1 MTLANSFNTGGK
13 TMQSVNKLLTI
24 ALEKGASDIY
34 YLPSPQGYLIRL
46 RVPTGLVT
54 IAERDSKRGQQEI
67 NYLKFM
73 AGMNVAEHRRVQ
85 LGAFYQKESAAFLRL
100 SSVADFRGGE
110 SLVVRIIK
118 GIPDAAGAR
127 HLLDRLLGILLQKR
141 GMLTLAGPTGSG
153 KTTLLYQ
160 LATRLAESRMVLSI
174 EDPVEINQ
182 PQFLQLQ
189 VNPEADMTYPQLLK
203 AALRDRP
210 DVLLI
215 GEIRDRQTAQ
225 SACEAAIS
233 GHIVLATV
241 HARSAADTPLRLSS
255 FGLPDELV
263 AAALT
268 ASAAISLQYR
278 PMIHPVAE
286 VVVFK
291 QVGQADQE
299 VVS

>member
-1 MTLANSFNTGGK
+1 M
-13 TMQSVNKLLTI
+13 
-24 ALEKGASDIY
+24 
-34 YLPSPQGYLIRL
+34 IRL

-100 SSVADFRGGE
+100 SSVADFRGSE

-141 GMLTLAGPTGSG
+141 GMLTH
-153 KTTLLYQ
+153 
-160 LATRLAESRMVLSI
+160 
-174 EDPVEINQ
+174 
-182 PQFLQLQ
+182 
-189 VNPEADMTYPQLLK
+189 PQLLK
-203 AALRDRP
+203 AALRHRP

>member
-1 MTLANSFNTGGK
+1 PSETAN
-13 TMQSVNKLLTI
+13 V
-24 ALEKGASDIY
+24 
-34 YLPSPQGYLIRL
+34 
-46 RVPTGLVT
+46 
-54 IAERDSKRGQQEI
+54 GQQEI
-67 NYLKFM
+67 NYLNY
-73 AGMNVAEHRRVQ
+73 GGHECCRTSPRSIGS
-85 LGAFYQKESAAFLRL
+85 LLSKESAAFLRL

-203 AALRDRP
+203 AALRHRP

-255 FGLPDELV
+255 FWL
-263 AAALT
+263 
-268 ASAAISLQYR
+268 
-278 PMIHPVAE
+278 
-286 VVVFK
+286 
-291 QVGQADQE
+291 
-299 VVS
+299 

>member
-1 MTLANSFNTGGK
+1 
-13 TMQSVNKLLTI
+13 MQSVNELLTS
-24 ALEKGASDIY
+24 ALAKGASDIY
-34 YLPSPQGYLIRL
+34 YLPSAQGYLVRL
-46 RVPTGLVT
+46 RLPTGLMT
-54 IAERDSKRGQQEI
+54 LAKREVRLGQQEI

-85 LGAFYQKESAAFLRL
+85 LGAFYQEAPSVFLRL
-100 SSVADFRGGE
+100 SSVADYRGRE
-110 SLVVRIIK
+110 SLVVRLIS
-118 GIPDAAGAR
+118 GIPDADGAR
-127 HLLDRLLGILLQKR
+127 QLLDRLMSILLQRR

-189 VNPEADMTYPQLLK
+189 VNPEAEMSYPQLLK
-203 AALRDRP
+203 AALRHRP

-241 HARSAADTPLRLSS
+241 HARSAGDTPLRLTS
-255 FGLPDELV
+255 FGLSEELV

-268 ASAAISLQYR
+268 ASAAIALRYR
-278 PMIHPVAE
+278 PVIHPVAE
-286 VVVFK
+286 LVVFERSS
-291 QVGQADQE
+291 QSQAQE